1 MKRILI
7 RLALTTAV
15 VVPLAA
21 CSGNN
26 EDFNPT
32 DNSPPLPPVVVAP
45 PPPPAAFSVE
55 SFGSRFAAIFRT
67 AADTEPSDP
76 GEGDIIPIDFTTE
89 AGEPIG
95 FQTGL
100 L

>member
-7 RLALTTAV
+7 RMALAGAV
-15 VVPLAA
+15 VSTLAA
-21 CSGNN
+21 CSNKN
-26 EDFNPT
+26 DNFSPT
-32 DNSPPLPPVVVAP
+32 DTSSVPPPATVP
-45 PPPPAAFSVE
+45 PPPPAFSVE
-55 SFGSRFAAIFRT
+55 SFGARFAAIFRT

-95 FQTGL
+95 F
-100 L
+100 